1 MRKVLPPTY
10 FLSAIV
16 LAVLLHFVVP
26 ARQVVGS
33 FWRFLGMV
41 PLAVGV
47 FLNLAADQAFK
58 KHKTTVKPF
67 EESNV
72 LVTEGVFR
80 ISRHPMYL
88 GMVLIL
94 MGVALLLGSVT
105 PFAVVA
111 VLAVVFDRVFI
122 TAEERMLKQN
132 FEEQYGEYRKRVRRW
147 I

>member
-10 FLSAIV
+10 FLAAIL
-16 LAVLLHFVVP
+16 LAAVLHFVLPV
-26 ARQVVGS
+26 REVVGS
-33 FWRFLGMV
+33 FWRLLGMV
-41 PLAVGV
+41 PLAVGI
-47 FLNLAADQAFK
+47 FLNLAADRAFK
-58 KHKTTVKPF
+58 KYGTTVKPF

-80 ISRHPMYL
+80 VSRHPMYL

-94 MGVALLLGSVT
+94 LGAAVLLGSVT

-122 TAEERMLKQN
+122 APEERML
-132 FEEQYGEYRKRVRRW
+132 EEAFAERFREYRKRVRRW